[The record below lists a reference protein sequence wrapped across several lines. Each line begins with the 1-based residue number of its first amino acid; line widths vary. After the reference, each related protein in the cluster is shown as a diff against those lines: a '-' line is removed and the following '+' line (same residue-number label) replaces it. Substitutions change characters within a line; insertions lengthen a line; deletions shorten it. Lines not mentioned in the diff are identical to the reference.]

1 MEGGR
6 NKAEGKR
13 GAEKAEEFSFG
24 GGGGVERAEDSKEF
38 WSLEGLS
45 CGERSVMGPIGFL
58 SFE

>member
-13 GAEKAEEFSFG
+13 GAEKAEEFSLG
-24 GGGGVERAEDSKEF
+24 GEQENKKEF
-38 WSLEGLS
+38 WSLEALS